1 MEITDGK
8 RSEIP
13 WRILVAIQNHPQ
25 NVIKIP
31 SESHKMSNE
40 PSFSSLI
47 SRALVNSVNEPK
59 QNPLT
64 NLIEYVSEG
73 DKYQETA

>member
-1 MEITDGK
+1 MGSE

-13 WRILVAIQNHPQ
+13 LRISVARQNHPQ

-40 PSFSSLI
+40 PSFSSLE
-47 SRALVNSVNEPK
+47 NWVNEPK
-59 QNPLT
+59 
-64 NLIEYVSEG
+64 
-73 DKYQETA
+73 